1 MVSLDSKKEIK
12 CTPKQEKAKSEMIF
26 PKETKH
32 RQWIRG
38 IYGLLLFVWGW
49 GMGRRLNK
57 KRVKKFHDFKWVW
70 WEIIYNVIACL
81 FVSYLTPPP
90 LSHLSS
96 SPRARLLSLGSF
108 DKSPTL
114 LCDIAKRICI
124 PRNILTISKVSNF
137 CLTCS
142 VEMFPLGVFLLT
154 WVL

>member
-1 MVSLDSKKEIK
+1 MVSLDSKKEMK
-12 CTPKQEKAKSEMIF
+12 CTPKSQEKAKSWMIF
-26 PKETKH
+26 SKETKH
-32 RQWIRG
+32 RHLG
-38 IYGLLLFVWGW
+38 GGW
-49 GMGRRLNK
+49 GDRDAK
-57 KRVKKFHDFKWVW
+57 EIKQKESKKFPDFKWIC
-70 WEIIYNVIACL
+70 WEIIYNVISCL
-81 FVSYLTPPP
+81 FVSFLTSPP

-142 VEMFPLGVFLLT
+142 VKMFPPGVFLLT